1 MTVNPAR
8 AWCSQSSI
16 FYIKHSKIPAGF
28 LKPWQDVCPCG
39 GSRCICTAFKSS
51 PANSPALIW
60 FAGSQVSLQVTQRDP
75 AKSFGPGA
83 AGVAS
88 GCTCSSC
95 RGVLYPLNKLFWSSR
110 FTADFINQLWFKAL
124 SFLCTMKTC
133 SGLLPNTSRE
143 RNLDLVEA
151 DEADPWREQDHA
163 PG

>member
-16 FYIKHSKIPAGF
+16 FYIKHSKILAGF
-28 LKPWQDVCPCG
+28 LKPWQNVCPCG
-39 GSRCICTAFKSS
+39 GSRCICTAFKLP

-83 AGVAS
+83 ADVAS

-110 FTADFINQLWFKAL
+110 FTADFNN
-124 SFLCTMKTC
+124 LC
-133 SGLLPNTSRE
+133 GLKPCHSC
-143 RNLDLVEA
+143 A
-151 DEADPWREQDHA
+151 PWKRAQDFYPIQA
-163 PG
+163 EKEI